1 MFLLRRSLVSIYTT
15 TTSSKLLFQRSI
27 VATMSLDSGK
37 QAAAIE
43 AVNRYISTNQVVG
56 IGSGSTIVF
65 AVKHLAER
73 VKKENLQLKC
83 VPTSFQAR
91 QLILEH
97 GLVLSDL
104 SQTPCVSFLLIF
116 CGIHVFF
123 I

>member
-104 SQTPCVSFLLIF
+104 SQTPCVSFLVIF
-116 CGIHVFF
+116 CGIHVLF